1 MGQGMLP
8 EGIDNGKDL
17 PLKQKP
23 CLQSTGIRE
32 VKQESLG
39 YKSVQDAEVLIWV
52 ETDNSIF
59 KALF

>member
-1 MGQGMLP
+1 MLP

-17 PLKQKP
+17 PLKQKL
-23 CLQSTGIRE
+23 CLQSTRIRE

-52 ETDNSIF
+52 ETDNSNF
-59 KALF
+59 KVLF